1 MKEDGCRKTAKQFAG
16 LAKVDLVLSL
26 LKRFKNHLR
35 IVATLSTY
43 RISKYML
50 QYAMTCLEPTAIIGR
65 TTKTSVMIVGLKK
78 IVKNH
83 AACVPMV
90 SKMSCF
96 MMLIFLI
103 FNLMLV

>member
-1 MKEDGCRKTAKQFAG
+1 MTTS
-16 LAKVDLVLSL
+16 KVEISNYV
-26 LKRFKNHLR
+26 FHLR

-65 TTKTSVMIVGLKK
+65 TTKTSVMMVGLKK

-96 MMLIFLI
+96 MMLILLI
-103 FNLMLV
+103 FNAMFNVNLMLV

>member
-1 MKEDGCRKTAKQFAG
+1 M
-16 LAKVDLVLSL
+16 
-26 LKRFKNHLR
+26 

-65 TTKTSVMIVGLKK
+65 TTKTSVMMVGLKK

-103 FNLMLV
+103 FAFTLNAMLNVNLMLD

>member
-1 MKEDGCRKTAKQFAG
+1 M
-16 LAKVDLVLSL
+16 V
-26 LKRFKNHLR
+26 
-35 IVATLSTY
+35 
-43 RISKYML
+43 
-50 QYAMTCLEPTAIIGR
+50 IGR
-65 TTKTSVMIVGLKK
+65 STKTSVMIFGLKK

-103 FNLMLV
+103 NLNAMLNVNLILV

>member
-1 MKEDGCRKTAKQFAG
+1 MII
-16 LAKVDLVLSL
+16 L
-26 LKRFKNHLR
+26 
-35 IVATLSTY
+35 I
-43 RISKYML
+43 I
-50 QYAMTCLEPTAIIGR
+50 LEPTAIIGR

-103 FNLMLV
+103 NLNAMLNVNLMLV

>member
-1 MKEDGCRKTAKQFAG
+1 
-16 LAKVDLVLSL
+16 
-26 LKRFKNHLR
+26 
-35 IVATLSTY
+35 
-43 RISKYML
+43 
-50 QYAMTCLEPTAIIGR
+50 MTCLAPTAIIGR
-65 TTKTSVMIVGLKK
+65 TTKTSVVIVGLKK

-103 FNLMLV
+103 FAFNLNAMLNVNLMLV